1 MPKLKIPKSSPSID
15 MTPMVDLAFLLVT
28 FFMLAASFRAS
39 EPVTVNTP
47 SSISDKFIPENVIMV
62 TIDQEGRVFF
72 NLSGTEARREMLTS
86 MMGKYKMSLSEEQ
99 IEKFTFMSTFGCTMQ
114 ELPSYID
121 TGADDRITFQ
131 TKGIQ
136 VDSTKTNEL
145 YDWISYA
152 GVAAL
157 NSAKTAFEE
166 AKLKGEN
173 PVADDFKPKFILRV
187 DSKTKYQKAED
198 VINVFRELNLNNLNF
213 ITSSEL
219 APIN

>member
-1 MPKLKIPKSSPSID
+1 MI
-15 MTPMVDLAFLLVT
+15 
-28 FFMLAASFRAS
+28 
-39 EPVTVNTP
+39 
-47 SSISDKFIPENVIMV
+47 
-62 TIDQEGRVFF
+62 
-72 NLSGTEARREMLTS
+72 
-86 MMGKYKMSLSEEQ
+86 GKYKMSLSEEQ

-152 GVAAL
+152 GTAAL
-157 NSAKTAFEE
+157 NSAKTKFEE

-173 PVADDFKPKFILRV
+173 PDADDFKPKFILRV
-187 DSKTKYQKAED
+187 DSKTKYKKAED

>member
-1 MPKLKIPKSSPSID
+1 MPKIKIPKSSPSID

-47 SSISDKFIPENVIMV
+47 SSISDKFIPENVVMV
-62 TIDQEGRVFF
+62 TIDLDGRVFF
-72 NLSGTEARREMLTS
+72 NLSGEGARREMLTN
-86 MMGKYKMSLSEEQ
+86 MLGKYKLKLNDEQ
-99 IEKFTFMSTFGCTMQ
+99 INKFAFMSTFGCTMQ

-136 VDSTKTNEL
+136 VDSTENNEL
-145 YDWISYA
+145 HDWLSFA
-152 GVAAL
+152 ATAAL

-166 AKLKGEN
+166 AKLNGEN
-173 PVADDFKPKFILRV
+173 PVADDFKPKYILRV
-187 DSKTKYQKAED
+187 DSKAVYKKAEE
-198 VINVFRELNLNNLNF
+198 VINVFRDLNLNNLNF

>member
-1 MPKLKIPKSSPSID
+1 MPKIKIPKSSPSID

-62 TIDQEGRVFF
+62 TIDHDGRVFF
-72 NLSGTEARREMLTS
+72 NLSGEEARREMLTN
-86 MMGKYKMSLSEEQ
+86 MLGKYKMKLSDEQ
-99 IEKFTFMSTFGCTMQ
+99 IGKFTFMSTFGCTMQ

-136 VDSTKTNEL
+136 VDTTENNEL
-145 YDWISYA
+145 YDWINFASA
-152 GVAAL
+152 AAL
-157 NSAKTAFEE
+157 NSAKTAFEK
-166 AKLKGEN
+166 AKTDGEN
-173 PVADDFKPKFILRV
+173 PVADDFKPKYILRV
-187 DSKTKYQKAED
+187 DSKAVYKRAET
-198 VINVFRELNLNNLNF
+198 VINVFRDLNINNLNF

>member
-72 NLSGTEARREMLTS
+72 NLSGAEARREMLTS
-86 MMGKYKMSLSEEQ
+86 MMGKYKMSLSDEQ

-114 ELPSYID
+114 ELPAYMS
-121 TGADDRITFQ
+121 TEAAKRASFP
-131 TKGIQ
+131 TKGIPT
-136 VDSTKTNEL
+136 DSTRNEL
-145 YDWISYA
+145 LDWISF
-152 GVAAL
+152 AAAAAANTGCIFAIFWQYGL
-157 NSAKTAFEE
+157 
-166 AKLKGEN
+166 
-173 PVADDFKPKFILRV
+173 
-187 DSKTKYQKAED
+187 
-198 VINVFRELNLNNLNF
+198 
-213 ITSSEL
+213 
-219 APIN
+219 